1 MQILLD
7 IIVPVFAVVFI
18 GYAAARRGWLS
29 KAGAE
34 GLGAFVFNFAIPA
47 MLFRAMATRAMPDP
61 IDWGFLIAYFGGGYL
76 VWALGMVVSR
86 QGFRRDFSEASVAG
100 MGAAFGNTVML
111 GAPLALMTYGEA
123 GLLPAFL
130 IISFH
135 TWQLFAVVTALVE
148 GASGNRARLLDIP
161 RNIVRGLA
169 SNPILIGL
177 VAGVLWNLSGLP
189 LPAVVD
195 GIAGMLGKA
204 AIPCALFAM
213 GASLAAY
220 RIRGALGEASVTVVL
235 KLVLHPLAVYLLGT
249 YVFALEAMWR
259 DVAVLMAAMPV
270 GVNVYLFAQRY
281 DVGTAPAATAIV
293 VSTAV
298 SVLTVALLLYGLDVR

>member
-7 IIVPVFAVVFI
+7 IIVPVFGVVAI
-18 GYAAARRGWLS
+18 GYAAARLGWLS

-34 GLGAFVFNFAIPA
+34 GLVAFVFNFAIPA

-76 VWALGMVVSR
+76 VWGLGMVISR
-86 QGFRRDFSEASVAG
+86 QGFRRHFDEASVAG

-111 GAPLALMTYGEA
+111 GAPLVLMTYGEA
-123 GLLPAFL
+123 GMLPAFL

-135 TWQLFAVVTALVE
+135 SWQLIAVVTALVE
-148 GASGNRARLLDIP
+148 GARGNRDQLSDIP
-161 RNIVRGLA
+161 GNVVRGLVA
-169 SNPILIGL
+169 NPILIGL

-204 AIPCALFAM
+204 AIPCALFSM
-213 GASLAAY
+213 GASLAVY
-220 RIRGALGEASVTVVL
+220 RITGALAESTATVTL
-235 KLVLHPLAVYLLGT
+235 KLALHPLAVYLLGT
-249 YVFALEAMWR
+249 YVFALEPMWR
-259 DVAVLMAAMPV
+259 DVAVLMAAMPIC
-270 GVNVYLFAQRY
+270 VNVYLFAQRY
-281 DVGTAPAATAIV
+281 DAGTAPAATAIV
-293 VSTAV
+293 ISTAV
-298 SVLTVALLLYGLDVR
+298 SVLTVALVLHGLEVR